1 MFEES
6 FLTLNET
13 TLFFHTYRFKT
24 PDMKKSRNKALR
36 TWLSGVTQP
45 PPPALAL
52 AHGKKSRTTASG
64 HSSTSTPSAL
74 IGPVSSTHACIL
86 TASTSATLANKLGQK
101 RKHNDLK
108 SNTDKLDIPTTA
120 YGGLQDEDDTLEE
133 LAALASPLKP
143 QEAAQKSQVSIT
155 PALSHPILSHN
166 HESQSHIIIKP
177 GITANQKQL
186 SNRSLL
192 NGATNGGKWTVI
204 FRQTFI
210 KYLGGLNDKIWGL
223 DDCEMVHIPQTIWN
237 EVYKGNTQAG
247 IPSVL
252 YVVRNGDA
260 VCQTVKLFLPSL

>member
-24 PDMKKSRNKALR
+24 PDTKKSRNKALR
-36 TWLSGVTQP
+36 TWSSGVTQP

-52 AHGKKSRTTASG
+52 ARGKKPRTTASG

-74 IGPVSSTHACIL
+74 VGPVSSARACVL
-86 TASTSATLANKLGQK
+86 TASTSATLANKLGRK
-101 RKHNDLK
+101 RKHDDLK
-108 SNTDKLDIPTTA
+108 SDTDEPDVPTTA

-166 HESQSHIIIKP
+166 CESQSRIIIEP
-177 GITANQKQL
+177 GITANRKRL
-186 SNRSLL
+186 GNRSLP
-192 NGATNGGKWTVI
+192 NGATDGGKWTVI

-223 DDCEMVHIPQTIWN
+223 DDRETVRVLQTIWN

-247 IPSVL
+247 IPSVS

-260 VCQTVKLFLPSL
+260 VCQIVKLFLPSL